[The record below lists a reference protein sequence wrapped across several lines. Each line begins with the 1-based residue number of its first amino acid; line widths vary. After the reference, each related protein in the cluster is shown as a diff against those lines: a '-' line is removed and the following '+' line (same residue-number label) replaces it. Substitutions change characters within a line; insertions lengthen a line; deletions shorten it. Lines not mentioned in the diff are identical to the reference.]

1 MSKICR
7 KCGYEADDNAK
18 FCIRCGAHFS
28 EDSED
33 KAEAETE
40 RAAGGTQEK
49 APDENLSGQDFSTP
63 RDENETKIGAEWQGN
78 GCRWYGS
85 SPYSDSAD
93 GKFSAEDYE
102 SRRRE
107 QVEAAKKSALRSE
120 GRYCLRW
127 RSWDFCST
135 LSAVSVF

>member
-49 APDENLSGQDFSTP
+49 APDENLSGQDFP
-63 RDENETKIGAEWQGN
+63 RLGTRTRQKSGRSGRGTAAVGTVRRPIRIPPTENFLRRIMNPAAEN
-78 GCRWYGS
+78 RL
-85 SPYSDSAD
+85 
-93 GKFSAEDYE
+93 
-102 SRRRE
+102 RRR
-107 QVEAAKKSALRSE
+107 KKSALRSE